1 MNIGKE
7 YYEGGFEDPQPQLLK
22 YFDEITKMENERQIE
37 QNSAIIIYAVRNVD
51 VNWRRLYYFV
61 ETVDVKQEKMN
72 NGFFR

>member
-1 MNIGKE
+1 
-7 YYEGGFEDPQPQLLK
+7 LLK

-61 ETVDVKQEKMN
+61 ETVDVK
-72 NGFFR
+72 